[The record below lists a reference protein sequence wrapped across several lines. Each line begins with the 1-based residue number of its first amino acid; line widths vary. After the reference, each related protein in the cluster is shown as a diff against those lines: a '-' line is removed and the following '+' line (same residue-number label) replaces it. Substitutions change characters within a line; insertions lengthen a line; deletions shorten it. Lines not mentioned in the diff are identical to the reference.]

1 MPYIKGKGVSDLYL
15 IRIAR
20 LGNKAEVHPETGDDR
35 PRLVFELE
43 YLESLP
49 HNQWVR
55 LDKDKNFAFKEI
67 LITLLCLLLIQQER
81 NDLLWFIYAGDVA
94 GHYDRIAA
102 IRTAA
107 GCRIPIR
114 HDRAA
119 AGLAGIDNDVVIF
132 PFFTADSIVISLI
145 KNFRIKRSVAI
156 WTFQFLCLGVKL

>member
-1 MPYIKGKGVSDLYL
+1 MSDSCRIKPHSGIGFAAKEPVRNIDAFHL
-15 IRIAR
+15 
-20 LGNKAEVHPETGDDR
+20 VDDS
-35 PRLVFELE
+35 LVFEGIR
-43 YLESLP
+43 
-49 HNQWVR
+49 Q
-55 LDKDKNFAFKEI
+55 KNFAFKEI
-67 LITLLCLLLIQQER
+67 LIAFLCLLLIQQER

-119 AGLAGIDNDVVIF
+119 AGLAGIDNDIVIF

-156 WTFQFLCLGVKL
+156 WTFQFLCLGVEL